1 MLERAPQKEER
12 DGCMTEETTQK
23 VKRKTAGVAKS
34 AGILM
39 ITMMLCRVLGFVRD
53 IVITGS
59 FSFGM
64 ETDAYYAAFTIPDLI
79 YYALVGGALSSAF
92 IPVFTSFLA
101 KNQEEDGFIMAN
113 SILNLVSIA
122 ALVLIGLGLVFTP
135 QLVRMLVQFTDESFE
150 LTVLLTRV
158 MFAQSF
164 FMCLAGI
171 SQGIL
176 QSYKEFV
183 TPAMGAVVYNIVIIA
198 VGFVLSRFLGIM
210 GFSLGVVI
218 GAFLNLAMQIVMMKK
233 MGFSFRVMKIDL
245 THPGVKQFFALL
257 LPVLLGLSVN
267 ELNLLVSQYLGSGLG
282 EGVLSSLKNAQR
294 IMMLPVGIF
303 AASIGLSMFPTMTEH
318 MARGEVED
326 YKKTLTM
333 GLRTILFITLP
344 ATVGL
349 MALSYP
355 IVRAMYLQFA
365 VTEHSIQVISTIL
378 IFYCFGIVGYS
389 AQQILN
395 RGFYAIQDT
404 KSPVS
409 INIFILLTNI
419 VLSFLLVGPFGYR
432 GLAFAYSASGL
443 LSMVVLAVFLR
454 KKIGRFGGKAL
465 VQSAMKT
472 AAASLVMGIAV
483 VLVANGLE
491 QVLDTSMKLM
501 QVIQVGVGIGV
512 GVVVFAG
519 MAFAMRMEEANQV
532 LRIVKRKL
540 RRG

>member
-218 GAFLNLAMQIVMMKK
+218 GAFLNLAMQIVMLKK

>member
-1 MLERAPQKEER
+1 
-12 DGCMTEETTQK
+12 MTEENKQAI
-23 VKRKTAGVAKS
+23 KRKTGGVAKA
-34 AGILM
+34 AGVLM
-39 ITMMLCRVLGFVRD
+39 ITMMLSRVLGFVRD

-92 IPVFTSFLA
+92 IPVFTSYLA
-101 KNQEEDGFIMAN
+101 KEQEEDGFIMAN

-122 ALVLIGLGLVFTP
+122 ALGLIGLGLIFTP
-135 QLVRMLVQFTDESFE
+135 QLVRVLVQFTDESFE
-150 LTVLLTRV
+150 LTVLLTRI

-183 TPAMGAVVYNIVIIA
+183 TPAMGAVVYNIVIIV
-198 VGFVLSRFLGIM
+198 VGFLLSRFLGIM
-210 GFSLGVVI
+210 GFSMGVVI

-245 THPGVKQFFALL
+245 HHPGVKQFFALL

-282 EGVLSSLKNAQR
+282 EGILSSLKNAQR

-303 AASIGLSMFPTMTEH
+303 AASIGLSIFPTMTEY
-318 MARGEVED
+318 MAKGEMEA
-326 YKKTLTM
+326 YKRTLTM
-333 GLRTILFITLP
+333 GLRTILFITIP

-365 VTEHSIQVISTIL
+365 VTEQSIQVISTIL

-404 KSPVS
+404 KSPVT
-409 INIFILLTNI
+409 INIFILLTN
-419 VLSFLLVGPFGYR
+419 VALSFLLVKPFGYR

-454 KKIGRFGGKAL
+454 KKIGRFG
-465 VQSAMKT
+465 MKT
-472 AAASLVMGIAV
+472 IAQSVVKTMLASLIMGITV
-483 VLVANGLE
+483 WGVSNGLE
-491 QVLDTSMKLM
+491 NALDTSMKIW
-501 QVIQVGVGIGV
+501 QVIQVGVGICV
-512 GVVVFAG
+512 GIVVFAG
-519 MAFAMRMEEANQV
+519 MAFVMKMEEANQV
-532 LRIVKRKL
+532 VRILKRKI
-540 RRG
+540 RRA

>member
-218 GAFLNLAMQIVMMKK
+218 GAFLNLAMQIVMLKK

-454 KKIGRFGGKAL
+454 KKIGRFGGKSL

>member
-1 MLERAPQKEER
+1 
-12 DGCMTEETTQK
+12 MTEETTQK
-23 VKRKTAGVAKS
+23 VRRKTAGVAKS

-92 IPVFTSFLA
+92 IPVFTSYLA
-101 KNQEEDGFIMAN
+101 KDQEEDGFIMAN

-122 ALVLIGLGLVFTP
+122 ALVLIALGLIFTP

-183 TPAMGAVVYNIVIIA
+183 TPALGATVYNIVIIA
-198 VGFVLSRFLGIM
+198 VGFVLSRFMGIM

-233 MGFSFRVMKIDL
+233 MGFSFRVLKIDFS
-245 THPGVKQFFALL
+245 HPGVKQFFALL

-318 MARGEVED
+318 MARGEVDE
-326 YKKTLTM
+326 YKQTLTM

-365 VTEHSIQVISTIL
+365 VTEQSIRVISTIL

-404 KSPVS
+404 KSPVT
-409 INIFILLTNI
+409 INMFILLTNI
-419 VLSFLLVGPFGYR
+419 VLSFILVKPFGYR

-454 KKIGRFGGKAL
+454 KKIGRFGGKSL
-465 VQSAMKT
+465 MQSAAKT
-472 AAASLVMGIAV
+472 IVASIVMGLAV

-491 QVLDTSMKLM
+491 SALDTSNKLM
-501 QVIQVGVGIGV
+501 QVLQVCIGIGV

-519 MAFAMRMEEANQV
+519 MAFAMKMEEANQV